1 MSSLV
6 FSDGTLDFSES
17 YGTLALGGNFEK
29 FPEYEGY
36 EARCDC
42 GLGDTATNAQQDACS
57 DICAGL
63 DGCHRESYAPKECTF
78 QLGMGY
84 TNLGGKDLRFTAMQS
99 LVEGCSVTLFKDGNG
114 VNITCDTSDI
124 FEKAI
129 QSQSF
134 QYVIDPSLHDSS
146 GGGGDSSGGGGDS
159 SGGGGDS
166 SGGGGG
172 AVSNFSSNFVDSTG
186 TR

>member
-17 YGTLALGGNFEK
+17 YGTLALSGTFEK
-29 FPEYEGY
+29 FPYYEGY
-36 EARCDC
+36 EASCDC
-42 GLGDTATNAQQDACS
+42 GLGDTATNAQQDACN

-63 DGCHRESYAPKECTF
+63 DICHSESNAPNKCTF

-84 TNLGGKDLRFTAMQS
+84 TNLDGKDLRFTAMQS
-99 LVEGCSVTLFKDGNG
+99 LVEECSVTLFSDGNA
-114 VNITCDTSDI
+114 VNITCDTSDS

-134 QYVIDPSLHDSS
+134 QYVIDPSLSP
-146 GGGGDSSGGGGDS
+146 
-159 SGGGGDS
+159 
-166 SGGGGG
+166 
-172 AVSNFSSNFVDSTG
+172 
-186 TR
+186 RRRR